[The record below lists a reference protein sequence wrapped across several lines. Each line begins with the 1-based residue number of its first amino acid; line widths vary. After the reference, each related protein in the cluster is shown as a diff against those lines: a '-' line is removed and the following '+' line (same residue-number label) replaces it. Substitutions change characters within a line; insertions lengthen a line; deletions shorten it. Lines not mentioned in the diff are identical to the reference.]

1 MKENK
6 YPDCFP
12 DNFETDILPKEAG
25 NDEKDVYRIIKSG
38 IIDKQG
44 FLSTYEE
51 IKKGLIPDKIKKGRI
66 SLNDPKLYSTSC
78 IVEMSEAEYALDLFM
93 RHNPPA
99 IISKGKTKAVCGPN
113 QLTSEREKNVKTTHV
128 DWWIYKHANP
138 QLYFKKVD

>member
-1 MKENK
+1 MNENK

-12 DNFETDILPKEAG
+12 DNFETDILPQEAG
-25 NDEKDVYRIIKSG
+25 NDEKKVYRGIKSG
-38 IIDKQG
+38 IRDRSG

-51 IKKGLIPDKIKKGRI
+51 IREGLIPPKKNV
-66 SLNDPKLYSTSC
+66 SADDPKLYSTSC
-78 IVEMSEAEYALDLFM
+78 NIKMSEAEYALDIFM
-93 RHNPPA
+93 RHHPPA

-113 QLTSEREKNVKTTHV
+113 QLTSEREKDVKTTHV